1 MCDAGDRAVV
11 ETLAPVIK
19 LLTAE
24 RAAGS
29 VVTLDSPWVNFY
41 RGNAKLMRWA
51 TEHDIPYDEIGGMD
65 PDTTHILVG
74 DCLFPV
80 VGGV

>member
-1 MCDAGDRAVV
+1 MCDGEERAVV
-11 ETLAPVIK
+11 EALAGVIA
-19 LLTAE
+19 LLTVE

-29 VVTLDSPWVNFY
+29 VVTLDAPWVTFY

-65 PDTTHILVG
+65 PNTTHILIG